1 MAHPTRKYLASVQ
14 RHFVH
19 AREVMN
25 DVLCLYAPL
34 SPTKRTYCTVL
45 EISAINFLL
54 KSSEEQ
60 DALVQRYQ
68 GVLKSLSFPIQI
80 VARNQRLDLRPYLA
94 HMHAHIPA
102 KQTSKALNPAPQE
115 EERAQEQAPFTE
127 EHAGE
132 VWEQLA
138 TGLESFLQQIGS
150 RRTLVERHCYLIIPA
165 PDPTMSSRRFALR
178 KKRRALREEVIA
190 RCIQELSIRTEMVQN
205 QLAPLG
211 LRTHRVVG
219 EELARVY
226 QSFLSPEH
234 AFSHPLHRTNLAAVG
249 HFPRIQRPPAVR
261 AHVASS
267 PAPMDAP
274 LSALPL
280 DKTPETVPVP
290 VKRRSGVRH
299 PHPHTLDRAQR
310 TVFPPADVLRLA
322 DLLAPASIV
331 EERDCLHIDEE
342 YVRGLAVIAFPREV
356 TSNGWLAPLLMLDE
370 IMEISLHLHPQNQA
384 AMMRMLKRRRVG
396 YSSARKF
403 NQKQGRL
410 DDPDANVAQNDV
422 TRLMSELASGGER
435 LFEVSFLLV
444 LRAPTK
450 AALNERTDRILALLQ
465 TIFLDAVAHPVTLE
479 HAQAF
484 RSFLPECH
492 DELGRTI
499 TLDSSSVATM
509 FPFMNNSLTM
519 PGGTFLG
526 LTGTGEPVLLDPWN
540 AALEN
545 PHAFVGGVT
554 GGGKSYLGKLWL
566 ERSLLTNGVHGER
579 YAVIDP
585 DGEYL
590 KLAEALGGNV
600 VRIAPGSPHHLNPFD
615 LIPPG
620 CDLSTYLAGVQ
631 HIDRLAE
638 KIQDLHSLLDLM
650 LADAGTALSAREKAL
665 LDRALYET
673 YRRASISTD
682 PHTHFHQPPLL
693 RDLAEVLGSGV
704 CGVDEFDIGLRLSR
718 YTDGSLAGLFSN
730 QTNVELDTHLLIW
743 DTRDMRGDMRPIGI
757 FLIADAIWTQAIYQ
771 SHIRRCLS
779 IDEAASLI
787 EHPEGGRFLANLS
800 RRARKRYLRL
810 VIMTQS
816 PDAFVEDQYGS
827 VVASNA
833 AIKILKKQD
842 RTSIKAV
849 AARFGLTNGEEQR
862 LLMFGVQE
870 ALLFAGDR
878 RVLLSVQASPQE
890 HAIITTNPVELA
902 SQQTT
907 SMSVGAAG
915 AFPANK
921 PLDPLTETIQEVH

>member
-1 MAHPTRKYLASVQ
+1 
-14 RHFVH
+14 
-19 AREVMN
+19 MN
-25 DVLCLYAPL
+25 EVLCLYAPL

-45 EISAINFLL
+45 EISPMNFLL

-68 GVLKSLSFPIQI
+68 SVLKSLSFPIQI
-80 VARNQRLDLRPYLA
+80 IVRNQRLDLRPYLA
-94 HMHAHIPA
+94 HMHAQIPA
-102 KQTSKALNPAPQE
+102 VPVLRAVNPSPQE
-115 EERAQEQAPFTE
+115 EDAQEHASLSE
-127 EHAGE
+127 EEAGA

-138 TGLESFLQQIGS
+138 AGLEGFLQQIGS
-150 RRTLVERHCYLIIPA
+150 RRTLVERHCYLVIPA
-165 PDPTMSSRRFALR
+165 PDPTISSRRFAFR

-190 RCIQELSIRTEMVQN
+190 RCIQELSIRTEMIQN

-211 LRTHRVVG
+211 LRTHRVLG

-234 AFSHPLHRTNLAAVG
+234 AFSHPLSRTNLASVG
-249 HFPRIQRPPAVR
+249 HFPRIKRPPVARSHMVSSSASMS
-261 AHVASS
+261 AHPSEFS
-267 PAPMDAP
+267 
-274 LSALPL
+274 L
-280 DKTPETVPVP
+280 DNVPETGPFP
-290 VKRRSGVRH
+290 ATRRRGVRH
-299 PHPHTLDRAQR
+299 SHSHTPGRTQRA
-310 TVFPPADVLRLA
+310 VFPPADFLRLA
-322 DLLAPASIV
+322 DLLAPASMV
-331 EERDCLHIDEE
+331 EERDALRIDDE
-342 YVRGLAVIAFPREV
+342 YVRGIAVIAFPREV

-370 IMEISLHLHPQNQA
+370 IVEISLHLHPQNQA

-396 YSSARKF
+396 YVSARKF

-410 DDPDANVAQNDV
+410 DDPDASVAQNDV

-444 LRAPTK
+444 LRAPSK

-465 TIFLDAVAHPVTLE
+465 TIFLDAVAHPVTFE

-499 TLDSSSVATM
+499 TLDASSVATM
-509 FPFMNNSLTM
+509 FPFMSNALTM
-519 PGGTFLG
+519 PGGAFLG

-566 ERSLLTNGVHGER
+566 ERSLLVNGANGER

-590 KLAEALGGNV
+590 KLATALGGNV

-673 YRRASISTD
+673 YRRASISAD

-693 RDLAEVLGSGV
+693 RDLAEVLRGGV
-704 CGVDEFDIGLRLSR
+704 CGPDEFDLGLRLSR
-718 YTDGSLAGLFSN
+718 YTEGSLAGLFSS

-849 AARFGLTNGEEQR
+849 AARFGLTSGEEQR

-878 RVLLSVQASPQE
+878 RVLMTVQASPQE

-902 SQQTT
+902 KQQTT
-907 SMSVGAAG
+907 SIHVGATS
-915 AFPANK
+915 AFPANA
-921 PLDPLTETIQEVH
+921 LSDPTAETIQEVH

>member
-1 MAHPTRKYLASVQ
+1 MAPSMRKPRLASVQ

-19 AREVMN
+19 AREILNEV
-25 DVLCLYAPL
+25 VCLYAPL
-34 SPTKRTYCTVL
+34 SPTKRTYCTIL
-45 EISAINFLL
+45 DISTINFLL
-54 KSSEEQ
+54 KSSDEQ
-60 DALVQRYQ
+60 DALVEHYRSL
-68 GVLKSLSFPIQI
+68 LKSLTFPVQI
-80 VARNQRLDLRPYLA
+80 VIRNQPLDVRPYLA
-94 HMHAHIPA
+94 QIQAQIPA
-102 KQTSKALNPAPQE
+102 AREQKAEMSSLHEADHHESSPPLLE
-115 EERAQEQAPFTE
+115 EARERAAIWAE
-127 EHAGE
+127 
-132 VWEQLA
+132 LA
-138 TGLESFLQQIGS
+138 TGLETFLQQIDS
-150 RRTLVERHCYLIIPA
+150 RRTLVERHCYLIVPA
-165 PDPTMSSRRFALR
+165 PDPVISSRRFAFR
-178 KKRRALREEVIA
+178 KKRRARQEEIMT
-190 RCIQELSIRTEMVQN
+190 RCLQELSLRCDMVQH
-205 QLAPLG
+205 QLALLG
-211 LRTHRVVG
+211 LRTRRIMG
-219 EELARVY
+219 EDLARLY
-226 QSFLSPEH
+226 QSFLTPGRTY
-234 AFSHPLHRTNLAAVG
+234 AHPLRRMNLASIG
-249 HFPRIQRPPAVR
+249 HLPRVTR
-261 AHVASS
+261 ASS
-267 PAPMDAP
+267 SQTPVFSSDLAFDLSP
-274 LSALPL
+274 SALL
-280 DKTPETVPVP
+280 ATRSKEVQTPPV
-290 VKRRSGVRH
+290 RRQKLARG
-299 PHPHTLDRAQR
+299 PQPGQR
-310 TVFPPADVLRLA
+310 VVPPADFLRLA

-331 EERDCLHIDEE
+331 ERHDFLQIEND

-356 TSNGWLAPLLMLDE
+356 SGGWLAPLLMVDE
-370 IMEISLHLHPQNQA
+370 LVEISFHLHPQPQA

-396 YSSARKF
+396 YASARKL

-410 DDPDANVAQNDV
+410 DDPDASVAQNDV
-422 TRLMSELASGGER
+422 SRLMSELASGDER
-435 LFEVSFLLV
+435 LFEISFQLV
-444 LRAPTK
+444 LRAPSK
-450 AALNERTDRILALLQ
+450 AALDERTDRIMALLQ
-465 TIFLDAVAHPVTLE
+465 TIFLDAVAHSVTFE

-499 TLDSSSVATM
+499 TLDTASVATT
-509 FPFMNNSLTM
+509 FPFMSNSLTM
-519 PGGTFLG
+519 PGGAFLG

-566 ERSLLTNGVHGER
+566 ERSLLVNGVNGER

-590 KLAEALGGNV
+590 RLANALGGSI
-600 VRIAPGSPHHLNPFD
+600 VRLAPGSQHHLNPFD

-620 CDLSTYLAGVQ
+620 CDLPTYLAGAQ

-650 LADAGTALSAREKAL
+650 LADAGTTLSSREKAL

-673 YRRASISTD
+673 YRRASISAD
-682 PHTHFHQPPLL
+682 PQTHFHQPPLL
-693 RDLAEVLGSGV
+693 RDLAEVLKSGV
-704 CGVDEFDIGLRLSR
+704 CGPDEYDLGMRLSR
-718 YTDGSLAGLFSN
+718 YTEGSLAGLFSE
-730 QTNVELDTHLLIW
+730 QTNVDLNTHLLVW

-816 PDAFVEDQYGS
+816 PESFVEDQYGS
-827 VVASNA
+827 IVASNA

-849 AARFGLTNGEEQR
+849 TARFGLTSGEEQR
-862 LLMFGVQE
+862 LLLFGVGE

-890 HAIITTNPVELA
+890 HQLITTNPVELA
-902 SQQTT
+902 EQATPLADASALDWDE
-907 SMSVGAAG
+907 AA
-915 AFPANK
+915 PI
-921 PLDPLTETIQEVH
+921 TISGKQAAKEAH